1 MSSMAWAAKFMFQDT
16 PAYKISKAALNA
28 LTVQYSLYH
37 KKDGFI
43 FSACDPGV
51 SAFQEKK
58 LASLRWLRTRMGS
71 ENADLPVEVGCNA
84 VLDIVDHLKPED
96 TGKLF
101 EINVPQYG
109 RLPSGNIYAGGEI
122 PW

>member
-37 KKDGFI
+37 KKEGFI

-51 SAFQEKK
+51 SAFKRRNWPRCGYAN
-58 LASLRWLRTRMGS
+58 LHLVV
-71 ENADLPVEVGCNA
+71 ENKNGF
-84 VLDIVDHLKPED
+84 
-96 TGKLF
+96 GK
-101 EINVPQYG
+101 
-109 RLPSGNIYAGGEI
+109 R
-122 PW
+122 